1 MSKLRLLR
9 RIKKFIF
16 TKQHPRK
23 DIENFRKKLEELQSL
38 EHPNVMQLLD
48 VREDLYSFF
57 LIFEAS

>member
-1 MSKLRLLR
+1 M
-9 RIKKFIF
+9 
-16 TKQHPRK
+16 K
-23 DIENFRKKLEELQSL
+23 DIENFRMKLEELQTL